1 MRKPEEMT
9 AEQRKEEVAEILGR
23 GIVRVNLLKARKN
36 KGFPHNSLDSGA
48 EESVYA
54 TEP

>member
-1 MRKPEEMT
+1 MRNPEEMT
-9 AEQRKEEVAEILGR
+9 AEQRKEEVAEILTR
-23 GIVRVNLLKARKN
+23 GIVRVSLLKARKN

>member
-1 MRKPEEMT
+1 MRKPEEMD
-9 AEQRKEEVAEILGR
+9 AQQRKEEVAEILTR
-23 GIVRVNLLKARKN
+23 GIVRANLLKARKN
-36 KGFPHNSLDSGA
+36 KGFSHNSLDSGA

>member
-9 AEQRKEEVAEILGR
+9 TEQRKEEVAEILGR

-36 KGFPHNSLDSGA
+36 KGFPHNSLDSGV

>member
-1 MRKPEEMT
+1 MRNPEEMT
-9 AEQRKEEVAEILGR
+9 AEQRKEEVAEILAR
-23 GIVRVNLLKARKN
+23 SIVRVNLLKARKN

-54 TEP
+54 KEP

>member
-1 MRKPEEMT
+1 MRDADDMTPQQRQEEI
-9 AEQRKEEVAEILGR
+9 AEILAR
-23 GIVRVNLLKARKN
+23 GIMRVNLLKIRKT
-36 KGFPHNSLDSGA
+36 KGFTHNSLDSGG